1 MAVVTAQRPDDRSGR
16 SFLQVLHFLRE
27 RLATEPCAV
36 RGPAPVLRWAME
48 TSNADGE
55 PKRSA
60 TAQFNGFRLLVVEM
74 GEAFL
79 AGKPLFLPQVSWCLG
94 WGPEP
99 DDVRVGG
106 PAPTFEDA
114 KARAELA
121 LRVQV
126 RAGMD
131 S

>member
-16 SFLQVLHFLRE
+16 GFLRVLRFLRE
-27 RLATEPCAV
+27 RLATEPGAV
-36 RGPAPVLRWAME
+36 RGPAPSLRWVTDVSGAE
-48 TSNADGE
+48 GE
-55 PKRSA
+55 PERSA
-60 TAQFNGFRLLVVEM
+60 TAQYRGFRLFVVEM
-74 GEAFL
+74 SEAFL
-79 AGKPLFLPQVSWCLG
+79 AGKPRFLPRVSWCLG

-121 LRVQV
+121 LRVRV
-126 RAGMD
+126 RATMD